1 MSEKQFI
8 KDGLDNEKIVEIIK
22 DIRKEIDIDATDSNI
37 DKIKAKYNFFATRYP
52 ALFDLSTRKEE
63 FSWEN
68 LNYFLKMRNDVIND
82 KLTAE
87 KASVIVGEEWFKK
100 YVKVDDK
107 PIPEP
112 SKFERRT
119 KSKNH
124 HH

>member
-1 MSEKQFI
+1 MSEKEFI

-22 DIRKEIDIDATDSNI
+22 DIRKEIDIDASDSNI
-37 DKIKAKYNFFATRYP
+37 DKIKAKHNFFATRYP

-68 LNYFLKMRNDVIND
+68 LNYFLNMRNDVIND

-107 PIPEP
+107 PMQDPI
-112 SKFERRT
+112 KFERRT
-119 KSKNH
+119 KSKK
-124 HH
+124 